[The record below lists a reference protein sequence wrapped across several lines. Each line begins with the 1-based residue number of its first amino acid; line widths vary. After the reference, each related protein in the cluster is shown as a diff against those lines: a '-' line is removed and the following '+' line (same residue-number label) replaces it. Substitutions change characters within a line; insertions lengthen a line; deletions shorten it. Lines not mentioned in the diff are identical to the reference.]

1 MIEGIIL
8 HEVIISTL
16 YIYGDGAIFRIAAS
30 PFLLNKGYHPTIPG
44 SEADMETVMNNAAL
58 NECACGAKFYTV
70 KDIME
75 MTTWSKTTVL
85 KLFDDPKFPS
95 ADFGKN
101 QIIEEHA
108 LIEYF
113 SVRHEKKK
121 DRHWK

>member
-1 MIEGIIL
+1 
-8 HEVIISTL
+8 
-16 YIYGDGAIFRIAAS
+16 
-30 PFLLNKGYHPTIPG
+30 
-44 SEADMETVMNNAAL
+44 METSMR
-58 NECACGAKFYTV
+58 NEAQIECTGGARFYTV

-113 SVRHEKKK
+113 STRHEKKR
-121 DRHWK
+121 DRHWRQ

>member
-1 MIEGIIL
+1 M
-8 HEVIISTL
+8 VAS
-16 YIYGDGAIFRIAAS
+16 S
-30 PFLLNKGYHPTIPG
+30 PFLMIRDYCINVPG
-44 SEADMETVMNNAAL
+44 SEADMETLMNNVAQ
-58 NECACGAKFYTV
+58 NESGFGAKFYTV
-70 KDIME
+70 KDVME